1 MSSPSAKFVELPIS
15 MEKLQFSQIPHLHYE
30 HLVSVEDLGISIGFQ
45 DVEEQP

>member
-1 MSSPSAKFVELPIS
+1 
-15 MEKLQFSQIPHLHYE
+15 MEKLQFSQIQHLHYE